1 MERKLNLN
9 TAVKWWQPEYQ
20 HSSVF
25 SSLGHKGLGSKASK
39 LSSKTSSSMMSRKR
53 EALAL
58 AQLKICQLKVRQ
70 RLDEEEHEIR
80 RKRES
85 MEAEMEAEKAAV
97 SLKIYEEEE
106 IGEEGRDMELVISH
120 DKEHW
125 QPPKLHG
132 VTEPRGTSEPF
143 TMDRTPSLK
152 PQVPTIPSMST
163 TNYLNETVIISPTPQ
178 TGSPCRSYLIV

>member
-1 MERKLNLN
+1 
-9 TAVKWWQPEYQ
+9 
-20 HSSVF
+20 
-25 SSLGHKGLGSKASK
+25 
-39 LSSKTSSSMMSRKR
+39 MMSRKR

-143 TMDRTPSLK
+143 NNGSN
-152 PQVPTIPSMST
+152 TIPQT
-163 TNYLNETVIISPTPQ
+163 TS
-178 TGSPCRSYLIV
+178 SYHSIYVYD